1 MAKHNQQKTL
11 GTLTDFQ
18 SSPQPT
24 PENTDERIDRLE
36 RRVLQLESLLNDVMQ
51 VLDKPYQQNKH
62 TQKGKPPATQ
72 KRDGK
77 PPTKANLNGNKKG
90 QAKAK
95 TQTSPATEEQRQAD
109 AEAVIA
115 FLHQHPDRF
124 WKGTHLQKAIKE
136 YCNLSN
142 RRASSAVKRL
152 RKNGH
157 LVIIKDVEVDGEK
170 LSGAYQFT
178 PQPEPNE

>member
-1 MAKHNQQKTL
+1 MIYYTTGTHNTE
-11 GTLTDFQ
+11 G
-18 SSPQPT
+18 
-24 PENTDERIDRLE
+24 I
-36 RRVLQLESLLNDVMQ
+36 
-51 VLDKPYQQNKH
+51 
-62 TQKGKPPATQ
+62 
-72 KRDGK
+72 
-77 PPTKANLNGNKKG
+77 

-95 TQTSPATEEQRQAD
+95 TQTPPATEEQRQAD
-109 AEAVIA
+109 TEAAIA
-115 FLHQHPDRF
+115 FLHQHLDRF

-142 RRASSAVKRL
+142 RRASLAVKRL

-178 PQPEPNE
+178 HNQNPMNNRRYAYTFPIKKRVKVYDTPLGGRFQTLRETPPIALPEKKSCQNADLASETAHGQV